1 MPAGRVKRIDEQRNV
16 AYIVRRGRTLAA
28 PLSEVEP
35 KARVPNARVEFRL
48 LRQHGEES
56 AADVRLRSGT
66 RSNRRQRRFGDLT
79 GARRP
84 GAKVATTA
92 SQRLGVDAST
102 PPFQVIEAW
111 LEAMAEWDLDGAVA
125 LYRPDAVVHA
135 PDGDLSGHHRLRA
148 ELERSP
154 LAGLE
159 PDDAELYGLGRYVRV
174 DCPVDGV
181 DHGVSS
187 VVERGEIVEQWVDLE
202 PDRDGGAGTETA
214 PPFQFAIRGEVGD
227 DTREYARTRIDHLID
242 TVGRPVRFVR
252 VKLTVV
258 DNPAAERPAMAEV
271 VLDLDRTIVRA
282 HAEAPTFTEAVDRVV
297 DRLQG
302 RIRHDRSRRRARQ
315 RGREVA
321 NGSRWATLPIGPPEP
336 EPRPAGPDRPEIV
349 RHRSFAP
356 DDLTIDEAAWDL
368 DMLDYDFL
376 LFVEAE
382 SGSDAVLTTDEEGS
396 LVIQFRQPVD
406 LDPADC
412 VIDVLTA
419 EGPPPSLRPS
429 EAIEFLETM
438 RNRFVFFVD
447 PESGRGNVVY
457 RRHDGHYGLITPADE
472 KRE

>member
-1 MPAGRVKRIDEQRNV
+1 
-16 AYIVRRGRTLAA
+16 
-28 PLSEVEP
+28 
-35 KARVPNARVEFRL
+35 
-48 LRQHGEES
+48 
-56 AADVRLRSGT
+56 
-66 RSNRRQRRFGDLT
+66 
-79 GARRP
+79 
-84 GAKVATTA
+84 
-92 SQRLGVDAST
+92 
-102 PPFQVIEAW
+102 
-111 LEAMAEWDLDGAVA
+111 
-125 LYRPDAVVHA
+125 
-135 PDGDLSGHHRLRA
+135 
-148 ELERSP
+148 
-154 LAGLE
+154 
-159 PDDAELYGLGRYVRV
+159 
-174 DCPVDGV
+174 PVDGV